1 MTMWTTVGMMAAA
14 INHRTG
20 RRMGDRGEGV
30 ISAAIA
36 VLIVAFLGAAMWV
49 AFETIWD
56 GAETKIE
63 TQVNRIGT

>member
-1 MTMWTTVGMMAAA
+1 MMIWTTVCMMAAA
-14 INHRTG
+14 INQRTG

>member
-14 INHRTG
+14 INRRTG